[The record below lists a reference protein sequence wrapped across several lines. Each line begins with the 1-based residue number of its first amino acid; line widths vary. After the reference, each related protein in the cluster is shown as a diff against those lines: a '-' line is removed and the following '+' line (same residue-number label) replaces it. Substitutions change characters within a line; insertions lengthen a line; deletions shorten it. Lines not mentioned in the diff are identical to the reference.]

1 MRFFAAA
8 TLMAFATTVISDPW
22 RPLGGDMAY
31 VGPSYNA
38 TFKAGDTIPLEYT
51 FYSIKMVNRNSTTNS
66 TITGLATLTS
76 LMWSSGVENKTLEVA
91 FNNNRADENVATCLP
106 TDICQGS
113 YHPKRV
119 NLVIPGEAAPSSNY
133 SLTLGYTLSIAGS
146 KTIYYKTP
154 VNVVASSVN
163 ITSPP
168 AVFGST
174 TPSVQVILP
183 VIAVPKNS
191 ALSSHVPKAFMAM
204 VVLLA
209 SALTLF

>member
-8 TLMAFATTVISDPW
+8 SLMAFATTVLSDPW
-22 RPLGGDMAY
+22 KPLGGDMAY
-31 VGPSYNA
+31 AGPSYNA

-76 LMWSSGVENKTLEVA
+76 LVWSSGVENKTLEVA
-91 FNNNRADENVATCLP
+91 FNNNRADEFAATCLP

-133 SLTLGYTLSIAGS
+133 SIILGYTLSIAGS

-174 TPSVQVILP
+174 TPSVQVALP

-191 ALSSHVPKAFMAM
+191 ALSSQVPKAFMGM
-204 VVLLA
+204 VLLA
-209 SALTLF
+209 SALFLL

>member
-8 TLMAFATTVISDPW
+8 SIMALATTVLAEPW
-22 RPLGGDMAY
+22 KPLGGDMAY

-51 FYSIKMVNRNSTTNS
+51 FYSIKTVNRNSTTNS
-66 TITGLATLTS
+66 TITGQATLTS
-76 LMWSSGVENKTLEVA
+76 LVWSSGVENKTLEVA

-106 TDICQGS
+106 TDICQGP

-119 NLVIPGEAAPSSNY
+119 NLVIPTEAAPSSNY
-133 SLTLGYTLSIAGS
+133 TIILGYTLSIAGS

-154 VNVVASSVN
+154 VNIVASSTN
-163 ITSPP
+163 ITSP
-168 AVFGST
+168 AAIFGST
-174 TPSVQVILP
+174 TPSVQVNLP

-191 ALSSHVPKAFMAM
+191 ALSSQVPKAFMGM
-204 VVLLA
+204 ILLA
-209 SALTLF
+209 SALFLL